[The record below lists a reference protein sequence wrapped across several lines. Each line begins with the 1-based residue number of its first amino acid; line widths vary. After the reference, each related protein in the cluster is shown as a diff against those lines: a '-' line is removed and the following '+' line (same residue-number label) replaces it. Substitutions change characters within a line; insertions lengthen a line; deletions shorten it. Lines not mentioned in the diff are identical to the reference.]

1 MNLVGAWL
9 SLIPKTCVVK
19 HTLKHGWM
27 ISEESKN
34 LIISIY
40 DLNTK
45 RSVFDFRLFTGPS
58 CSEKKNKYEATMT

>member
-1 MNLVGAWL
+1 
-9 SLIPKTCVVK
+9 
-19 HTLKHGWM
+19 M

-58 CSEKKNKYEATMT
+58 CSEKINKYEATMT